1 MIIKIN
7 LFPPYSIIVKQK
19 KINLEVEGTSASLKD
34 VIKEFIKKYPEVK
47 DLVPCVEDRD
57 RVYGNLVPVRNGK
70 VVFLNE
76 EIFENDVIDFYGSL
90 SGG

>member
-7 LFPPYSIIVKQK
+7 LFPPYSIILNK
-19 KINLEVEGTSASLKD
+19 KEINLEVEGTSASFKD
-34 VIKEFIKKYPEVK
+34 VLKEFMKKYPQVK
-47 DLVPCVEDRD
+47 DLLPSDEDRD

-70 VVFLNE
+70 VIFLNE
-76 EIFENDVIDFYGSL
+76 EIFENDVIDFFGSL